1 MGFAEI
7 LCRMST
13 NFNHR
18 IFLPGKLPKKRAAKD
33 EQKFCSGQRRTEKEK
48 LLPKRMSGASAG
60 QQCAC

>member
-1 MGFAEI
+1 
-7 LCRMST
+7 MST

-33 EQKFCSGQRRTEKEK
+33 EQKFCFGQRRTEKEK